1 MLKSAMHACTVKKSS
16 VVALKAYDSYI
27 VVSLVALILEA
38 NCMRQPVSL
47 LFPLLF
53 FHFETSLREG
63 NNKETTSLL
72 VS

>member
-1 MLKSAMHACTVKKSS
+1 MVTRKKSS
-16 VVALKAYDSYI
+16 VVALKAYYDSYI